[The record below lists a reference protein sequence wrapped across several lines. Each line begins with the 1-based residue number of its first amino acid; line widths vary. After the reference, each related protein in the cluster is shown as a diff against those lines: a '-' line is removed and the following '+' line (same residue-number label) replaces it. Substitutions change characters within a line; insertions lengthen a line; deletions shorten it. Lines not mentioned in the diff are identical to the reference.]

1 MDFNRC
7 ANPECQGQ
15 GTGATFLCSNG
26 CGRYVHL
33 PSGNCGSKMQVD
45 GRFYCLSCARTQE
58 RFEPG
63 TRRDDDDLCA
73 SSAHAHSFSIT
84 STHDDAALN
93 VDDVIDLDA
102 NAVDRPDNDDDDV
115 FWDEVDRDV
124 LANFFGEHLVI
135 ASEEAGV
142 ADNIDA
148 SASAVIDNEPLRLP
162 PLPPAGA
169 SINGATVNV
178 RQSASDRRSIFVR
191 SLHAADVAFGVNT
204 EKGKKAF
211 RRAFAMYDE
220 CMNPSFASRAYV
232 ATSEALPTPREKS
245 ISDEFVRLCEVE
257 WRAKTG
263 GSSYHFKLNEVPS
276 KPARS
281 TKSKAKQPEIDCN
294 PVDQLPLRS
303 SSASTGVGQAEME
316 FTVNDGAGQLRPEN
330 APGLDID
337 DDAAD
342 DDDDDEGSGA
352 DLGGYSDT
360 SGAPPDSAA
369 HANITIGTA
378 AELLVDMRKHADDQ
392 HKREELVTKFC
403 VDFKAGAQ
411 RRRTQKSDQLPK
423 CPHCGRSDIFTR
435 PSEAVQRHIDSC
447 QRRAQ
452 QLEQLQQ

>member
-1 MDFNRC
+1 MFIHRRLRIQCISIDVRIPSARAPGPHFCASTAAGDTCICRAKIAALRC
-7 ANPECQGQ
+7 KL
-15 GTGATFLCSNG
+15 TGAFIASRALERKSASNLG
-26 CGRYVHL
+26 PVATTTT
-33 PSGNCGSKMQVD
+33 
-45 GRFYCLSCARTQE
+45 CARVARMRTVS
-58 RFEPG
+58 RF
-63 TRRDDDDLCA
+63 
-73 SSAHAHSFSIT
+73 
-84 STHDDAALN
+84 

-102 NAVDRPDNDDDDV
+102 NAVDRPDNDDNDV
-115 FWDEVDRDV
+115 FWDEVDCDV

-220 CMNPSFASRAYV
+220 CMNQSFASRAYV

-263 GSSYHFKLNEVPS
+263 CSSYHFKLNEVPS

-294 PVDQLPLRS
+294 PVDQLQLRS

-337 DDAAD
+337 
-342 DDDDDEGSGA
+342 EWRRLGRLFGHVRCTSRFGRPCKYHHRNSG
-352 DLGGYSDT
+352 
-360 SGAPPDSAA
+360 
-369 HANITIGTA
+369 
-378 AELLVDMRKHADDQ
+378 
-392 HKREELVTKFC
+392 
-403 VDFKAGAQ
+403 
-411 RRRTQKSDQLPK
+411 RTV
-423 CPHCGRSDIFTR
+423 G
-435 PSEAVQRHIDSC
+435 
-447 QRRAQ
+447 
-452 QLEQLQQ
+452 

>member
-1 MDFNRC
+1 
-7 ANPECQGQ
+7 
-15 GTGATFLCSNG
+15 
-26 CGRYVHL
+26 
-33 PSGNCGSKMQVD
+33 
-45 GRFYCLSCARTQE
+45 
-58 RFEPG
+58 
-63 TRRDDDDLCA
+63 LCA
-73 SSAHAHSFSIT
+73 SSAHAHSFSIA

-102 NAVDRPDNDDDDV
+102 NAVDRPDNDDNDV
-115 FWDEVDRDV
+115 FWDEVDCDV

-220 CMNPSFASRAYV
+220 CMNQSFASRAYV

-263 GSSYHFKLNEVPS
+263 CSSYHFKLNEVPS

-294 PVDQLPLRS
+294 PVDQLQLRS

-342 DDDDDEGSGA
+342 DDDDDEGRRIWRRLGRLFGHVRCTSRFGRPCKYHHRNSG
-352 DLGGYSDT
+352 
-360 SGAPPDSAA
+360 
-369 HANITIGTA
+369 
-378 AELLVDMRKHADDQ
+378 
-392 HKREELVTKFC
+392 
-403 VDFKAGAQ
+403 
-411 RRRTQKSDQLPK
+411 RTV
-423 CPHCGRSDIFTR
+423 G
-435 PSEAVQRHIDSC
+435 
-447 QRRAQ
+447 
-452 QLEQLQQ
+452 